1 MLAAAFKGGY
11 GRRASRNGRAATRV
25 HVRFGR
31 SLPVEAG
38 VVSLQSERIAESG
51 SDERRG
57 SSTAERDGRS
67 RARAAAVCEGED
79 GF

>member
-1 MLAAAFKGGY
+1 MLATAFKGGY

-67 RARAAAVCEGED
+67 RARAAAVCEGID
-79 GF
+79 GV

>member
-1 MLAAAFKGGY
+1 MLTSTLEGGY
-11 GRRASRNGRAATRV
+11 GRRASRNGRAETRV

-38 VVSLQSERIAESG
+38 VVPLQFERIAEPG

-57 SSTAERDGRS
+57 PSTAERDGRS
-67 RARAAAVCEGED
+67 RTRAAAVCEGVD
-79 GF
+79 SV